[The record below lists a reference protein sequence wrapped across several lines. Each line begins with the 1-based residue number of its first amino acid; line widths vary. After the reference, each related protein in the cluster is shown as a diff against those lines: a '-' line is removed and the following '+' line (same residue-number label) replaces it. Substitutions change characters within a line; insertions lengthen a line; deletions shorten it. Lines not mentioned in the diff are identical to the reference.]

1 MALPPVPEEPATA
14 VIVPIRSFDGALSR
28 LAGIL
33 GAARCRDLMLL
44 MAHRVVAAAGPLPV
58 HVVTDDAEVAAWAT
72 DLGAAVVAA
81 GRPGLTIAVTTAVDH
96 LAGAGV
102 ERAVVAHADLALART
117 LQPAVGPGLTIVGD
131 RRRDGSNVVCVPTA
145 AGFRFAYG
153 PGSFGR
159 HVAEA
164 RRVGLEVT
172 VVDDDALATDI
183 DHPED
188 LLALSAVDR
197 LSLGLDQLAGS
208 ARELAATNA
217 QTDPDSCQI
226 DPASSSARELAATN
240 AQTDPDSCQIDPASS
255 SARELAATNAQTDPD
270 SCQIDPAER

>member
-33 GAARCRDLMLL
+33 GEARCRDLMRL
-44 MAHRVVAAAGPLPV
+44 MAGRVVAAAEPMPV
-58 HVVTDDAEVAAWAT
+58 HVATDDAEVTAWAT

-81 GRPGLTIAVTTAVDH
+81 GRPGLTTAVSVAVDQ
-96 LAGAGV
+96 LASAGV

-117 LQPAVGPGLTIVGD
+117 LRPAVGPGLTIAGD

-145 AGFRFAYG
+145 AGFRFSYG

-159 HVAEA
+159 HLAEA
-164 RRVGLEVT
+164 ERLGLEVN
-172 VVDDDALATDI
+172 VVSDDSLSVDI

-188 LLALSAVDR
+188 LRHLPEDLRRAL
-197 LSLGLDQLAGS
+197 G
-208 ARELAATNA
+208 
-217 QTDPDSCQI
+217 I
-226 DPASSSARELAATN
+226 DDLVTSR
-240 AQTDPDSCQIDPASS
+240 
-255 SARELAATNAQTDPD
+255 
-270 SCQIDPAER
+270 